1 MAVIG
6 VDIGTSGCKASAVG
20 ADGEILAGA
29 YREYT
34 PKATSDGGQ
43 ELDSRQVMKDAMEVL
58 RETAVRCGGEKIE
71 AISVSSLGESVVPL
85 SRTGEILAD
94 AIIYSDSRGE
104 DVEKELAGRV
114 DRERF
119 FEKTGYDPSRVSSVC
134 RIMWLKKHKPEIYR
148 QASFFLPMNSLLLF
162 LLGAKPHIDYT
173 LASTTEMFD
182 IWEKKWDREILK
194 AARLPEILLPP
205 AVEPGTVV
213 GTIQDG
219 TAGRLGLPRGVLLV
233 AGGHDQQCVSLGAG
247 VIRDGDVLDGMG
259 SVEAVGAVAGRP
271 PDLRLLA
278 KYNLSVEPHVI
289 PGKYSIYGCT
299 MTAGRAVKWFRD
311 CFCQDLV
318 LAAVQERKD
327 VYDLMFDMVPREQ
340 NNVIWIPY
348 FSGAGTPF
356 NDPEAKS
363 ILLGAD
369 LKTGRGELFAA
380 LLEGIAFELQLNL
393 ECLEAAGVTL
403 GEIHAVGGLAKN
415 ERYLRMKADLMGR
428 DIVTLSSNEAGTLGA
443 AILAMKAAGGCR
455 TMEEAADVMVKVK
468 KRIRSEPDHFSYYQD
483 KYDRYKEN
491 HPWYVRSGIGQLH
504 VSHKK
509 I

>member
-6 VDIGTSGCKASAVG
+6 VDIGTSGCKASAVR
-20 ADGEILAGA
+20 ADGAILAGA

-34 PKATSDGGQ
+34 PKVTANGGQ
-43 ELDSRQVMKDAMEVL
+43 ELDSRQVMEDAMEVL
-58 RETAVRCGGEKIE
+58 RETAAGCGGERVE
-71 AISVSSLGESVVPL
+71 AISVSSLGESVVLL
-85 SRTGEILAD
+85 SRTGEILSNAML
-94 AIIYSDSRGE
+94 YSDPRGE

-119 FEKTGYDPSRVSSVC
+119 FEKTGYYPSRVSSVC
-134 RIMWLKKHKPEIYR
+134 RIMWMKKHKPEIYR
-148 QASFFLPMNSLLLF
+148 QASFFLPLNSLLLF

-182 IWEKKWDREILK
+182 IWEKKWDQEILK
-194 AARLPEILLPP
+194 AARLPETLLPT

-213 GTIQDG
+213 GTIRGEEAD
-219 TAGRLGLPRGVLLV
+219 RLGLLRGVLLV

-259 SVEAVGAVAGRP
+259 SVEAVGVVADRP
-271 PDLRLLA
+271 ADLRQLA

-311 CFCQDLV
+311 CFCQDLIM
-318 LAAVQERKD
+318 AAVQERKD
-327 VYDLMFDMVPREQ
+327 VYDLMFDMLPREQ
-340 NNVIWIPY
+340 NNVIWVPY

-369 LKTGRGELFAA
+369 LRTGRGELFAA
-380 LLEGIAFELQLNL
+380 LLEGIAFELQINL
-393 ECLEAAGVTL
+393 ECLEAAGISL
-403 GEIHAVGGLAKN
+403 GKIHAVGGLAKN

-443 AILAMKAAGGCR
+443 AILAVKAAGGGR
-455 TMEEAADVMVKVK
+455 TLEEAADAMVKMK
-468 KRIRSEPDHFSYYQD
+468 KRIRSEPDYFSYYQS

-491 HPWYVRSGIGQLH
+491 HPWYIRSGIRQLH
-504 VSHKK
+504 ASHKK